1 MRWRNDGTCAKD
13 LHMNNVIQ
21 FTTSR
26 EPACS
31 HGQLDDGGDAARVK
45 AIHRAQTLMDIGKRL
60 TGPLAALQ
68 PKLAEIRVAIQSFD
82 DPRAGSPEETADSL
96 QDAMSGA
103 IDKLNEATEVLQRAH
118 TALVRATV
126 G

>member
-1 MRWRNDGTCAKD
+1 
-13 LHMNNVIQ
+13 MNNVIQ

-68 PKLAEIRVAIQSFD
+68 PKLYAIRVAIQSLD
-82 DPRAGSPEETADSL
+82 DPQAGTLEATADSL
-96 QDAMSGA
+96 KERTPAA
-103 IDKLNEATEVLQRAH
+103 IDKPNEATEVLMRAH
-118 TALVRATV
+118 AALVLVTD